1 MKKLISGLMAV
12 TTMAIATLPAKAAD
26 ETVIGAIIYARDSQF
41 WQQIERGMND
51 AAKKYDVKLQIGQNR
66 RQLPTEAQVVEDLVT
81 RGAKAIVMP
90 PLDVN
95 ASQAAAKRAADRGIV
110 IVDFDTAFAD
120 KSIAKHTIGVDSF
133 KMAAEL
139 GTEMV
144 KQLSA
149 LNGGKNT
156 VGLITLPPTNPNM
169 MPRKTGLLSTL
180 KGDGI
185 TIGSEVAAAT
195 PELGANGYENILQR
209 NPKTSAI
216 WASNSGSMAG
226 AAQAAKRQN
235 ANTRL
240 YGVDMS
246 QELANDMLDPSG
258 KVYAIADQQPYQVG
272 YSAIETAA
280 KDLKGET
287 VPRNVEVASKIYT
300 RDNPEEIRKYL
311 ELVKSLAA
319 N

>member
-1 MKKLISGLMAV
+1 VKKLISGLMAV
-12 TTMAIATLPAKAAD
+12 TAMAIATLPAKAAD

-51 AAKKYDVKLQIGQNR
+51 AAKKYNVKLQIGQNR

-81 RGAKAIVMP
+81 RGVKAIVMP

-110 IVDFDTAFAD
+110 IIDFDTAFAD

-133 KMAAEL
+133 KMTADL

-300 RDNPEEIRKYL
+300 RDNPEEIKKYL
-311 ELVKSLAA
+311 DLVKSLAA

>member
-1 MKKLISGLMAV
+1 MAV
-12 TTMAIATLPAKAAD
+12 TAMTIATLPAKAAD

-51 AAKKYDVKLQIGQNR
+51 AAKKYNVKLQIGQNR

-81 RGAKAIVMP
+81 RGVKAIVMP

-133 KMAAEL
+133 KMTAEL

-149 LNGGKNT
+149 LNGGNNT

-300 RDNPEEIRKYL
+300 RDNPEEIKKYL

>member
-1 MKKLISGLMAV
+1 MITGLVVMTAI
-12 TTMAIATLPAKAAD
+12 TMTTLPSRAAE

-51 AAKKYDVKLQIGQNR
+51 AAKKYNVKLQVGQNR
-66 RQLPTEAQVVEDLVT
+66 RQLPTEAQVIEDFVT
-81 RGAKAIVMP
+81 RGVKAIVMP

-95 ASQAAAKRAADRGIV
+95 ASQAAAKRAADRGVV
-110 IVDFDTAFAD
+110 IVDFDTALAD

-133 KMAAEL
+133 KMTADL

-149 LNGGKNT
+149 LNEGKNT

-169 MPRKTGLLSTL
+169 MPRKSGLLSTL

-209 NPKTSAI
+209 NPKTSAV

-235 ANTRL
+235 SSVRL

-246 QELANDMLDPSG
+246 QELADDMLDPAG

-272 YSAIETAA
+272 YSVVETAA
-280 KDLKGET
+280 KNLQGENI
-287 VPRNVEVASKIYT
+287 PRNVELASKIYT

-311 ELVKSLAA
+311 DLVKTLA
-319 N
+319 NN

>member
-12 TTMAIATLPAKAAD
+12 TAMAIATLPAKAAD

-51 AAKKYDVKLQIGQNR
+51 AAKKYNVKLQIGQNR

-81 RGAKAIVMP
+81 RGVKAIVMP

-110 IVDFDTAFAD
+110 IIDFDTAFAD

-133 KMAAEL
+133 KMTADL

-300 RDNPEEIRKYL
+300 RDNPEEIKKYL
-311 ELVKSLAA
+311 DLVKSLAA

>member
-41 WQQIERGMND
+41 WQQVERGMND

-280 KDLKGET
+280 KDLTGET